1 VALSAVPTVVVVV
14 IMVIVVVSALADA
27 PTADA

>member
-14 IMVIVVVSALADA
+14 IMVMVVVSALADA